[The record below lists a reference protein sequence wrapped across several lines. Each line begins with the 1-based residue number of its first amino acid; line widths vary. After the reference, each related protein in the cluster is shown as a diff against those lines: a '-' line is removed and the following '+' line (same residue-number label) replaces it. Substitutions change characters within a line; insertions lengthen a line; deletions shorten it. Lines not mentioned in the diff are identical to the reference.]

1 MTALKFAP
9 VVEPR
14 HVFVDIAGLT
24 GVDHAFVAGVL
35 EAEREAQGQV
45 IALLSDLD
53 LPVPRALEILLSALL
68 RTVGVLAEQMQV
80 AESDYLAIARAA
92 RDQVCEG
99 ILVGSDVMG
108 VS

>member
-9 VVEPR
+9 VVEPPR
-14 HVFVDIAGLT
+14 HVVVDIAGLT

-53 LPVPRALEILLSALL
+53 LPVPRALEILL
-68 RTVGVLAEQMQV
+68 TVGVLAEQMQV

-92 RDQVCEG
+92 RDQAREG
-99 ILVGSDVMG
+99 IAVGSDVG